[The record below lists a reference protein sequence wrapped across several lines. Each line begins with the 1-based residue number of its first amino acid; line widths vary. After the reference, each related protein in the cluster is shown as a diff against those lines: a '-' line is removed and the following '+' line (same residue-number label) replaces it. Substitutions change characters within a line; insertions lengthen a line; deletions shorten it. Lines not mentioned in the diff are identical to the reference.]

1 MTDQHTRGPS
11 SFWIPRKA
19 INALL
24 KAQATADEIAAYLI
38 LAKHTPATGDHSTA
52 GIKAIRTRAGMGV
65 PRAESAMQSLL
76 TINVNGTRSEKPQA
90 TNAKQFTRLVYPAA
104 EWHKRTGEV
113 LPHGPGRLSQIRYV
127 VNTFG
132 TYGGLKD
139 DIIWFGANL
148 VAGVDAFSKP
158 LQMLGQC
165 GDRAAWLLLLLYVH
179 NAMEEWGGVS
189 PLKTVFRRYE
199 ETISRTAGRTNYTV
213 SHWKSEG
220 IVAWGA
226 VYQTIIK
233 GVPHHPDIDKKLKK
247 LPSNLDELQQKSHDQ
262 KMNDVFW
269 PAFEAL
275 KSCGFIYEMVTVTTA
290 QPNQKD
296 PTANDYPLYE
306 LDTKSSHGYKPKG
319 EKGVAGETAT
329 IARDLSYPVTDGK
342 GQFYGKY
349 AAIAPTGMPIR
360 VTGIYR
366 LRFRVSNPKNATV
379 SATWHQIGERQKE
392 AGTWLAD
399 LRQKAHL
406 DKPANGDNV
415 HDLFGQ

>member
-1 MTDQHTRGPS
+1 MTDQHTRGSS

-38 LAKHTPATGDHSTA
+38 LAKHTPATGDYSTA

-90 TNAKQFTRLVYPAA
+90 TNAKQFTRLVYPAD

-113 LPHGPGRLSQIRYV
+113 LPHSPSQLRKVRYV
-127 VNTFG
+127 LNTFG
-132 TYGGLKD
+132 AYGGLKD
-139 DIIWFGANL
+139 NAVWFGANL

-189 PLKTVFRRYE
+189 PLETVFGCYE
-199 ETISRTAGRTNYTV
+199 ETFSKLVGRTNYTV
-213 SHWKSEG
+213 SHWNHKYPT
-220 IVAWGA
+220 AWPT
-226 VYQTIIK
+226 VFDVVIE
-233 GVPHHPDIDKKLKK
+233 GVPHHPDIAAKIDYDTLEKVKQ
-247 LPSNLDELQQKSHDQ
+247 ESHDQ
-262 KMNDVFW
+262 KLNKVFW
-269 PAFEAL
+269 PAFHAL
-275 KSCGFIYEMVTVTTA
+275 ESCGFIYEMVTVTTA
-290 QPNQKD
+290 QPNYKD

-319 EKGVAGETAT
+319 EEGVAGETAA
-329 IARDLSYPVTDGK
+329 IARDLSCPVTDGT

-360 VTGIYR
+360 VMGIYR

-379 SATWHQIGERQKE
+379 SATWQQIGDRQKE

-406 DKPANGDNV
+406 DRPANGDNV
-415 HDLFGQ
+415 HDLFGR